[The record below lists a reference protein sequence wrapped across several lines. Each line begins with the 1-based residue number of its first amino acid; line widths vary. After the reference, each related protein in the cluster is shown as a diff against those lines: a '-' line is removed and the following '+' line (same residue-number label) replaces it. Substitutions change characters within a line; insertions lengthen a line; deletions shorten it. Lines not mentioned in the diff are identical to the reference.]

1 MGQSAIYACHWQNRR
16 NPPVT
21 TRQQALEDK
30 VEDAQEAVDE
40 GRFDLALALCD
51 DILRA
56 DRSLNGAWKT
66 RTQALI
72 GLERLD
78 QAYDNAADAA
88 RLFPN
93 AITHR
98 LMQARIHVM
107 ARRWEQATAAYHA
120 ILRDYPLH
128 LNSIREVL
136 DFTTIRPDDDICR
149 QLHAASS
156 DLSMKP
162 YDRASTWFLQGQ
174 IYMNAGR
181 DDKAFA
187 FFDEGNRQM
196 RDVHN
201 NQRLEYSFSR
211 LLPQLDA
218 AFQRRHAPVQAPEP
232 CPLLLIAG
240 LPRSGKTLMERL
252 LASQPGLLGAG
263 ETSSIYNLFLDV
275 DRSGGADA
283 TMAILRNLPGQPIRG
298 HFAGRIKYG
307 PKKQATRCVETTP
320 GNLEQLG
327 LLGPLHPDVPIVFVR
342 RDPRDLAASLY
353 FKQFNKAHRYT
364 YDLACA
370 ARAIARTEY
379 LARLWQNTMPNP
391 MIEVTYEEMVADPVG
406 VASRVLGHFGI
417 PVDATALRQAAGD
430 DGKALNLAPGRSLDG
445 VGAIRSDLIGFSD
458 RFERHLAAVGPAYEL
473 ETRSLDAAHRL

>member
-1 MGQSAIYACHWQNRR
+1 
-16 NPPVT
+16 VT
-21 TRQQALEDK
+21 TRQQALDDK
-30 VEDAQEAVDE
+30 LEDAQDAVEE
-40 GRFDLALALCD
+40 GRFALALAQCD
-51 DILRA
+51 DILHT
-56 DRSLNGAWKT
+56 DQQMNGAWKA
-66 RTQALI
+66 RTHALI
-72 GLERLD
+72 GLKRLD
-78 QAYDNAADAA
+78 EAFDNAAEAA
-88 RLFPN
+88 RLFPS

-107 ARRWEQATAAYHA
+107 SRRWDQATAAYHA

-136 DFTTIRPDDDICR
+136 DFTTIGPDDDICR

-156 DLSMKP
+156 DLTMKP

-181 DDKAFA
+181 DDEAFA

-201 NQRLEYSFSR
+201 HQRLEYSFSR
-211 LLPQLDA
+211 LLPELDA
-218 AFQRRHAPVQAPEP
+218 AFQRRHAPKQAPER

-252 LASQPGLLGAG
+252 LASQPGLQGVG
-263 ETSSIYNLFLDV
+263 ETSAIYNLFLDV

-283 TMAILRNLPGQPIRG
+283 TMAILRGLPGQPIRG

-307 PKKQATRCVETTP
+307 PNPNAQFCVETTP

-364 YDLACA
+364 YDLGCA

-379 LARLWQNTMPNP
+379 LARRWQDTMPNP
-391 MIEVTYEEMVADPVG
+391 MIEVTYEEMVADPVA
-406 VASRVLGHFGI
+406 VASRVLGHFGLPI
-417 PVDATALRQAAGD
+417 DGSALRQAAGD
-430 DGKALNLAPGRSLDG
+430 DGRALNLAPGRSLDG

-458 RFERHLAAVGPAYEL
+458 RFARQLADVGPAYDVEY
-473 ETRSLDAAHRL
+473 RSLNDATHR